1 MTQCTDILGESVLA
15 SELCKGSIMI
25 TAIHSLKQATDTAS
39 HSFSETYKQLVSQ
52 PGLKLSSGLANTVMR
67 ESPLHQPF
75 NTLNLVTFH

>member
-25 TAIHSLKQATDTAS
+25 TTSLKQATDTAS